1 MADKLKKFEM
11 VKSVKGGFEVKL
23 TPKHH
28 KMIAK
33 KPSFIALATDFSGHY
48 CIYRGIKRKVTEQ
61 KERYATPEE
70 AIVALK

>member
-1 MADKLKKFEM
+1 M

-23 TPKHH
+23 TAKHH
-28 KMIAK
+28 KVIAT
-33 KPSFIALATDFSGHY
+33 KPSFIALCTDKDGHY

-70 AIVALK
+70 AMAALK